1 MVNRA
6 KRASKKDGKEF
17 LLSSF
22 KDVQHV
28 LTAHLDLSARS
39 ISHDGVMGAVNE
51 QHWIQLLRQY
61 LPNRYACDTGI
72 VIDSRGQMSEQIDIV
87 IYDPQYTPTLLTQ
100 QSHRYIPA
108 EAVYAVLEA
117 KPTINRELMIY
128 AGDKA
133 ASVRAL
139 HRTSVAIPHA
149 GGTFPPK
156 PLFPIIV
163 GIVAGKVDW
172 ADKFGVAF
180 QRAMCELTGVRT
192 LECGCGLA
200 DGSFDRFSS
209 DAKISFGSK
218 DGALI
223 FFLFRLLG
231 KLQSLGTVPAI
242 DWAAYVSIFD
252 TGISD
257 PHDQTR

>member
-1 MVNRA
+1 MSNKA
-6 KRASKKDGKEF
+6 KQASQQDGKEF
-17 LLSSF
+17 LRTSF
-22 KDVQHV
+22 RDVQHV
-28 LTAHLDLSARS
+28 LAAHLDLAART

-72 VIDSRGQMSEQIDIV
+72 VIDSLGHMSEQIDIV

-117 KPTINRELMIY
+117 KPTIDRELLLY
-128 AGDKA
+128 AGKKA

-139 HRTSVAIPHA
+139 HRTSVAITHA
-149 GGTFPPK
+149 GGTFKPK
-156 PLFPIIV
+156 PLFPIV
-163 GIVAGKVDW
+163 AGIVAGKVEWTDG
-172 ADKFGVAF
+172 FGSSF
-180 QRAMCELTGVRT
+180 RRAMDDLISAEALD
-192 LECGCGLA
+192 CGCGLT
-200 DGSFDRFSS
+200 DGSFDRFA
-209 DAKISFGSK
+209 DDGTLTIGSK

-242 DWAAYVSIFD
+242 DWGAYVSIFNAK
-252 TGISD
+252 S
-257 PHDQTR
+257 

>member
-1 MVNRA
+1 MVNKA
-6 KRASKKDGKEF
+6 KAASDKDGREF
-17 LLSSF
+17 LRTSF

-28 LTAHLDLSARS
+28 LSAHLDLSARS

-72 VIDSRGQMSEQIDIV
+72 VIDSRGHMSDQIDIV

-108 EAVYAVLEA
+108 EAVYGVFEA
-117 KPTINRELMIY
+117 KPTINRELLLY
-128 AGDKA
+128 AGRKA
-133 ASVRAL
+133 ASVRKL
-139 HRTSVAIPHA
+139 HRTSVSISHA
-149 GGTFPPK
+149 GGTFPPR
-156 PLFPIIV
+156 PLFPIV
-163 GIVAGKVDW
+163 AGIVASKVDW
-172 ADKFGVAF
+172 ADGFGKSF
-180 QRAMCELTGVRT
+180 GETLNELAGEAT
-192 LECGCGLA
+192 LDCGCGLA
-200 DGSFDRFSS
+200 DGSFDRFAA
-209 DAKISFGSK
+209 DANITIGSK

-242 DWAAYVSIFD
+242 DWTAYVSIFN
-252 TGISD
+252 SAA
-257 PHDQTR
+257 

>member
-1 MVNRA
+1 MSNRA
-6 KRASKKDGKEF
+6 KSASKRDGIEF
-17 LLSSF
+17 LRTSF
-22 KDVQHV
+22 RDVQRV
-28 LTAHLDLSARS
+28 LCAHLDFAAQS

-72 VIDSRGQMSEQIDIV
+72 VIDSKGHISDQIDIV

-117 KPTINRELMIY
+117 KPTINARLLEY
-128 AGDKA
+128 AARKA

-139 HRTSVAIPHA
+139 HRTSVAITHA
-149 GGTFPPK
+149 AGISKPR
-156 PLFPIIV
+156 PLFPI
-163 GIVAGKVDW
+163 VAGIIATDVEW
-172 ADKFGVAF
+172 SGGFGESF
-180 QRAMCELTGVRT
+180 CRA
-192 LECGCGLA
+192 LERLKGDDRIDCGCGLKV
-200 DGSFDRFSS
+200 GSFDCF
-209 DAKISFGSK
+209 AKDGSLTLGAK
-218 DGALI
+218 DGALV

-242 DWAAYVSIFD
+242 DWSAYASIFD
-252 TGISD
+252 SQGGSE
-257 PHDQTR
+257 